1 MPPDR
6 PVVQSHAA
14 GGLQWLRSRDAGLS
28 ALRRAGRAAIVM
40 PAMLALTE
48 KVIGNAT
55 MATFAAFGSL
65 AMLLFVAFGGTMRER
80 LAAQTSLMLAG
91 AVFICLGTLA
101 SRAAWLAAIAMFAV
115 GFGVLFAGVVSSVLA
130 SASTSLLLGF
140 ILPVT
145 LPGPV
150 TSIPARLGGWLL
162 AGAASLIAIVVLWP
176 APASDPLRVPLVR
189 ACALLARRM
198 RAEVGHMRGGPGT
211 GEGTVDTQVAESA
224 AAIRSLRKLFFATP
238 YRPTGLTT
246 TARILVR
253 LVDELVW
260 LDAILERMP
269 SGTPAGPN
277 FSAVCDVKLAAAALL
292 EQSAA
297 LLEAA
302 QGPPDEIEPALR
314 ELRAARDTMEQVAM
328 SAISASHDPAGRNPP
343 GRGDPAAPGG
353 VAGTSAAGYVS
364 SLEPS
369 FRAQELSF
377 ATSAVAAN
385 IQLAVAA
392 RERTW
397 RQQLLG
403 RQPAGAGG
411 ALSSAQ
417 ERAGAHVQRHS
428 VWLHNSV
435 RGAIALG
442 LAVLVADLTG
452 VQHSFWVVLG
462 TLTVLRSNALSTGQ
476 NVLRGLAG
484 NVAGFIIGGAL
495 IFGIGNS
502 NTVLWFLFPLAVL
515 LAGLAP
521 AVISFAAGQAAF
533 TITLLILYNII
544 APAGWKVGLVRI
556 EDVAIGCAVSLVVG
570 ALFWPRGAGSAF
582 GEAAAEA
589 YAESARYLRSAVTF
603 GVVRCDRRLP
613 PTPVPREESLRA
625 AAAAR
630 RLDDAFRG
638 FLAERGTKH
647 LPLADV
653 AALITGVA
661 VLRLTAD
668 AVVDLW
674 ERGDGGAPA
683 GDRSAAR
690 NEVLTAGT
698 QVFSWYEAMANA
710 LAGAGDVP
718 PELRPD
724 EAADGRLIDAV
735 QRDLSGTDGRGTAA
749 AVRMIWT
756 ADHLDVARRLQARV
770 AGPVRQAAAYQR
782 GHGEPWRGQP
792 PAGWD
797 HRPGLLRGP
806 GESRGPRQP
815 LSARGTDAGRRPGRL
830 RPGGA
835 GRRTGQARPYRSAIS
850 PRLAISTA

>member
-6 PVVQSHAA
+6 PVAQSHAA

-80 LAAQTSLMLAG
+80 LAAQTSLMLTG

-176 APASDPLRVPLVR
+176 APASDPLRMPLVR
-189 ACALLARRM
+189 ACTLLARRM

-269 SGTPAGPN
+269 TGTPAGPN
-277 FSAVCDVKLAAAALL
+277 FRAVCDVKLAAAALL

-302 QGPPDEIEPALR
+302 HGPPDEIEPALR
-314 ELRAARDTMEQVAM
+314 ELQAARDTMEQAAM
-328 SAISASHDPAGRNPP
+328 SAISAGRDPA

-353 VAGTSAAGYVS
+353 ATGTSAAGYVS

-495 IFGIGNS
+495 ILGIGTS
-502 NTVLWFLFPLAVL
+502 NTVLWFLLPLAVL

-570 ALFWPRGAGSAF
+570 VLFWPRGAASAL

-603 GVVRCDRRLP
+603 GVVRCDRQLP

-690 NEVLTAGT
+690 KEVLTVGT

-718 PELRPD
+718 PELPPD

-735 QRDLSGTDGRGTAA
+735 QRDLSGTDGQGTAA

-756 ADHLDVARRLQARV
+756 ADNLDVARRLQARV
-770 AGPVRQAAAYQR
+770 AGPARQAAAYQR
-782 GHGEPWRGQP
+782 GHGQLWRGQP
-792 PAGWD
+792 PAW
-797 HRPGLLRGP
+797 PGSPAGLAP
-806 GESRGPRQP
+806 GPR
-815 LSARGTDAGRRPGRL
+815 
-830 RPGGA
+830 
-835 GRRTGQARPYRSAIS
+835 
-850 PRLAISTA
+850 

>member
-6 PVVQSHAA
+6 PVAEGHVT

-40 PAMLALTE
+40 PAMFALSE
-48 KVIGNAT
+48 KVIGNAA

-65 AMLLFVAFGGTMRER
+65 AMLLFVAFGGTIRER
-80 LAAQTSLMLAG
+80 LAAQASLILAG
-91 AVFICLGTLA
+91 AVFTCLGTLA

-115 GFGVLFAGVVSSVLA
+115 GFAVLFAGVVSSVLA

-145 LPGPV
+145 LAGPAS
-150 TSIPARLGGWLL
+150 SIPARLSGWLL

-176 APASDPLRVPLVR
+176 APASDPLRMPLVR
-189 ACALLARRM
+189 ACALLAQRM
-198 RAEVGHMRGGPGT
+198 RAEVGHARGGPGT
-211 GEGTVDTQVAESA
+211 GQAAADAQVAESA
-224 AAIRSLRKLFFATP
+224 AAVRSLRGQFFATP

-246 TARILVR
+246 AARILVR
-253 LVDELVW
+253 LVDELAW
-260 LDAILERMP
+260 LGAILERMP
-269 SGTPAGPN
+269 PGTPAAPA

-292 EQSAA
+292 ERAAA
-297 LLEAA
+297 LLEALH
-302 QGPPDEIEPALR
+302 GPPDAIEPSLR
-314 ELRAARDTMEQVAM
+314 ELQAARDTMEQAAM
-328 SAISASHDPAGRNPP
+328 SAISAARDPA

-353 VAGTSAAGYVS
+353 ATAASAADYVS

-369 FRAQELSF
+369 FRAHELSF
-377 ATSAVAAN
+377 ATSTVAMN

-403 RQPAGAGG
+403 RQPEGAGG

-417 ERAGAHVQRHS
+417 ERARAHLERHS
-428 VWLHNSV
+428 FWLHNSV

-484 NVAGFIIGGAL
+484 NVAGFVIGGAL
-495 IFGIGNS
+495 ILGIGS
-502 NTVLWFLFPLAVL
+502 SDTVLWFLLPLAVL

-544 APAGWKVGLVRI
+544 APAGWKVGLIRI

-570 ALFWPRGAGSAF
+570 VLFWPRGAGSAF
-582 GEAAAEA
+582 GQAAAEA
-589 YAESARYLRSAVTF
+589 YAETAGYLRSAVMF
-603 GVVRCDRRLP
+603 GVARCDGQLP
-613 PTPVPREESLRA
+613 AIPAPRDESLRA

-647 LPLADV
+647 LPLPDV

-668 AVVDLW
+668 AVVHLW
-674 ERGDGGAPA
+674 EHGDGGART
-683 GDRSAAR
+683 GDRTAAR
-690 NEVLTAGT
+690 NEVLAVGT
-698 QVFSWYEAMANA
+698 QVLGWYEAMASA
-710 LAGAGDVP
+710 LAGAGEVP
-718 PELRPD
+718 KELPPD
-724 EAADGRLIDAV
+724 EAADGRLIDAI
-735 QRDLSGTDGRGTAA
+735 QRDLSGTDGQGTAT
-749 AVRMIWT
+749 AVRMVWT
-756 ADHLDVARRLQARV
+756 ADHLDVARRLQSRV
-770 AGPVRQAAAYQR
+770 AGPARQAATYQR
-782 GHGEPWRGQP
+782 GHGRAGAAP
-792 PAGWD
+792 P
-797 HRPGLLRGP
+797 
-806 GESRGPRQP
+806 PRRTGRSPQHAVP
-815 LSARGTDAGRRPGRL
+815 ARRPG
-830 RPGGA
+830 
-835 GRRTGQARPYRSAIS
+835 
-850 PRLAISTA
+850 

>member
-6 PVVQSHAA
+6 PVAQSHAA

-40 PAMLALTE
+40 PAMFALTE

-80 LAAQTSLMLAG
+80 LAAQASLILAG
-91 AVFICLGTLA
+91 AVFICLGTLV

-145 LPGPV
+145 LSGPV
-150 TSIPARLGGWLL
+150 TSIPARAGGWLL

-176 APASDPLRVPLVR
+176 APASDPLRMPLVR

-198 RAEVGHMRGGPGT
+198 RAEVGHVRGGPGT
-211 GEGTVDTQVAESA
+211 GEGTAEAQAAESA
-224 AAIRSLRKLFFATP
+224 AAIRSLRRLFFATP

-246 TARILVR
+246 AARILVR

-260 LDAILERMP
+260 LDTILERM
-269 SGTPAGPN
+269 STRTHTGPA
-277 FSAVCDVKLAAAALL
+277 FSAVWDVKLAAAALL
-292 EQSAA
+292 EQGAA

-302 QGPPDEIEPALR
+302 HGPPDAIEPALR
-314 ELRAARDTMEQVAM
+314 ELRAAQDTMEQTAM
-328 SAISASHDPAGRNPP
+328 SAISAGRDPAGR
-343 GRGDPAAPGG
+343 GGPAAPG
-353 VAGTSAAGYVS
+353 AATGTSTTDYVS

-377 ATSAVAAN
+377 ATAAVAAN

-397 RQQLLG
+397 WQQLLG

-495 IFGIGNS
+495 ILGIGTS
-502 NTVLWFLFPLAVL
+502 STVLWLLLPLAVL

-544 APAGWKVGLVRI
+544 ALAGWKVGLIRI

-570 ALFWPRGAGSAF
+570 VLFWPRGAASAF

-603 GVVRCDRRLP
+603 GVVRCDRQLRP
-613 PTPVPREESLRA
+613 SPVPREESLRA
-625 AAAAR
+625 AA
-630 RLDDAFRG
+630 
-638 FLAERGTKH
+638 
-647 LPLADV
+647 PP
-653 AALITGVA
+653 
-661 VLRLTAD
+661 
-668 AVVDLW
+668 
-674 ERGDGGAPA
+674 GASTT
-683 GDRSAAR
+683 RSAA
-690 NEVLTAGT
+690 
-698 QVFSWYEAMANA
+698 SW
-710 LAGAGDVP
+710 
-718 PELRPD
+718 
-724 EAADGRLIDAV
+724 
-735 QRDLSGTDGRGTAA
+735 
-749 AVRMIWT
+749 
-756 ADHLDVARRLQARV
+756 
-770 AGPVRQAAAYQR
+770 
-782 GHGEPWRGQP
+782 
-792 PAGWD
+792 
-797 HRPGLLRGP
+797 
-806 GESRGPRQP
+806 
-815 LSARGTDAGRRPGRL
+815 LSAAPSTCRC
-830 RPGGA
+830 
-835 GRRTGQARPYRSAIS
+835 RTS
-850 PRLAISTA
+850 PH

>member
-1 MPPDR
+1 MA
-6 PVVQSHAA
+6 QSHAA

-176 APASDPLRVPLVR
+176 APASDPLRMPLVR

-198 RAEVGHMRGGPGT
+198 RAEVRHMRGGPGT

-269 SGTPAGPN
+269 TGTPAGPN

-292 EQSAA
+292 EQSAG

-302 QGPPDEIEPALR
+302 HVPPDEIEPALR
-314 ELRAARDTMEQVAM
+314 ELRAARDTMEQAAM
-328 SAISASHDPAGRNPP
+328 SAISAGRDPAGR
-343 GRGDPAAPGG
+343 GDPGAPGG
-353 VAGTSAAGYVS
+353 ATGTSAAGYVS

-403 RQPAGAGG
+403 RQPAGASGP
-411 ALSSAQ
+411 LSSAQ

-495 IFGIGNS
+495 ILGIGTS
-502 NTVLWFLFPLAVL
+502 NTVLWFLLPLAVL

-570 ALFWPRGAGSAF
+570 MLFWPRGAASAF
-582 GEAAAEA
+582 GEAAAGA

-603 GVVRCDRRLP
+603 GVVRCDRQLP

-668 AVVDLW
+668 AVVNLW

-690 NEVLTAGT
+690 KEVLTAGT

-710 LAGAGDVP
+710 LAGAGDVL
-718 PELRPD
+718 PELPPD

-735 QRDLSGTDGRGTAA
+735 QRDLSGTDGQGTAA

-770 AGPVRQAAAYQR
+770 AEPARQAAAYQR
-782 GHGEPWRGQP
+782 GHGQLWRGQP
-792 PAGWD
+792 PAGRD
-797 HRPGLLRGP
+797 RRPGWLRGP
-806 GESRGPRQP
+806 GESRGAAPAA
-815 LSARGTDAGRRPGRL
+815 LSPGE
-830 RPGGA
+830 
-835 GRRTGQARPYRSAIS
+835 
-850 PRLAISTA
+850 